1 MSGTKLGGAKARETN
16 YAKHGRDFYARIGS
30 MGGSKT
36 GTKPK
41 GFAANPELASRVG
54 AIGGRKS
61 RRGKAPRD
69 ENGEI
74 MHSKDYVAKRKIETE
89 QKETKQRG
97 GWKWLFS
104 GRKGK

>member
-1 MSGTKLGGAKARETN
+1 MSGTKLGAAKARETN
-16 YAKHGRDFYARIGS
+16 YAKHGRDFYARIGA
-30 MGGSKT
+30 MGGKNGHT
-36 GTKPK
+36 G
-41 GFAANPELASRVG
+41 GFAANPELASRAG

-69 ENGEI
+69 ENGKI
-74 MHSKDYVAKRKIETE
+74 IHSKDYTAKRETE
-89 QKETKQRG
+89 KEETKQRG

>member
-1 MSGTKLGGAKARETN
+1 MAGTKLGAAKARETN
-16 YAKHGRDFYARIGS
+16 YAKHGRDFYARIGA

-41 GFAANPELASRVG
+41 GFAANPELARQAG

-69 ENGEI
+69 ENGKI
-74 MHSKDYVAKRKIETE
+74 IHSKDYTAKRETE
-89 QKETKQRG
+89 KEETKQRG

>member
-1 MSGTKLGGAKARETN
+1 MAGTKIGGAKARETN
-16 YAKHGRDFYARIGS
+16 CAKHGRDFYARIGS

-41 GFAANPELASRVG
+41 GFAANPELASRAG
-54 AIGGRKS
+54 TIGGRKS

-69 ENGEI
+69 ENGKI
-74 MHSKDYVAKRKIETE
+74 MHSKDYVAKRETE
-89 QKETKQRG
+89 KEETKQRG
-97 GWKWLFS
+97 GWRWLFS

>member
-1 MSGTKLGGAKARETN
+1 MAGTKLGGAKARETN

-30 MGGSKT
+30 MGGKNGHT
-36 GTKPK
+36 G
-41 GFAANPELASRVG
+41 GFAANPELAKRAG

-69 ENGEI
+69 ENGKI
-74 MHSKDYVAKRKIETE
+74 IHSKDYTAKRETE
-89 QKETKQRG
+89 KEETKQRG

>member
-1 MSGTKLGGAKARETN
+1 MAGTKTGGEKAAEENKRR
-16 YAKHGRDFYARIGS
+16 YGRDFYARIGS

-36 GTKPK
+36 GTRPK
-41 GFAANPELASRVG
+41 GFAANPELASRAG
-54 AIGGRKS
+54 TIGGRKS

-69 ENGEI
+69 ENGKI
-74 MHSKDYVAKRKIETE
+74 MHSKDYVAKHEVETE
-89 QKETKQRG
+89 QEETKKRG

>member
-1 MSGTKLGGAKARETN
+1 MAGTKLGGTKARETN
-16 YAKHGRDFYARIGS
+16 YAKHGRDFYARIGA
-30 MGGSKT
+30 MGGKNGHT
-36 GTKPK
+36 G
-41 GFAANPELASRVG
+41 GFAANPELAKRAG

-69 ENGEI
+69 ESGKI
-74 MHSKDYVAKRKIETE
+74 IHSKDYVAKRETE
-89 QKETKQRG
+89 KEETKQRG

>member
-1 MSGTKLGGAKARETN
+1 MSGTKLGAAKARETN
-16 YAKHGRDFYARIGS
+16 YAKHGRDFYARIGA
-30 MGGSKT
+30 MGGKNGHT
-36 GTKPK
+36 G
-41 GFAANPELASRVG
+41 GFAANPELAKRAG

-69 ENGEI
+69 ENGKI
-74 MHSKDYVAKRKIETE
+74 IHSKDYTAKRETE
-89 QKETKQRG
+89 KEETKQRG

>member
-1 MSGTKLGGAKARETN
+1 MSGTKPGGAKARKTN
-16 YAKHGRDFYARIGS
+16 YAKYGKDFYARIGS

-41 GFAANPELASRVG
+41 GFAANPELASRAG
-54 AIGGRKS
+54 AIGGRNS

-69 ENGEI
+69 ENGKI
-74 MHSKDYVAKRKIETE
+74 IHSKDYVTKRETETE
-89 QKETKQRG
+89 QEEAKRG

>member
-1 MSGTKLGGAKARETN
+1 MSGTKLGAAKARETN
-16 YAKHGRDFYARIGS
+16 YAKHGRDFYARIGA
-30 MGGSKT
+30 MGGKNGHT
-36 GTKPK
+36 G
-41 GFAANPELASRVG
+41 GFAANPELARQAG

-69 ENGEI
+69 ENGKI
-74 MHSKDYVAKRKIETE
+74 IHSKDYTAKRETE
-89 QKETKQRG
+89 KEETKQRG

>member
-30 MGGSKT
+30 MGGKNGHT
-36 GTKPK
+36 G
-41 GFAANPELASRVG
+41 GFAANPELARQAG

-69 ENGEI
+69 ENGKI
-74 MHSKDYVAKRKIETE
+74 IHSKDYTAKRETE
-89 QKETKQRG
+89 KEETKQRG

>member
-1 MSGTKLGGAKARETN
+1 MSGTKLGAAKARETN
-16 YAKHGRDFYARIGS
+16 YAKHGRDFYARIGA
-30 MGGSKT
+30 MGGKNGHT
-36 GTKPK
+36 G
-41 GFAANPELASRVG
+41 GFAANPELAKRAG

-69 ENGEI
+69 ESGKI
-74 MHSKDYVAKRKIETE
+74 IHSKDYVAKRETE
-89 QKETKQRG
+89 KEETKQRG

>member
-30 MGGSKT
+30 MGGKNGHT
-36 GTKPK
+36 G
-41 GFAANPELASRVG
+41 GFAANPELAKRAG

-69 ENGEI
+69 ESGKI
-74 MHSKDYVAKRKIETE
+74 IHSKDYVAKRETE
-89 QKETKQRG
+89 QEETKQRG

>member
-1 MSGTKLGGAKARETN
+1 MSGTKLGGVKARETN

-41 GFAANPELASRVG
+41 GFAANPELASRAG
-54 AIGGRKS
+54 TIGGRKS
-61 RRGKAPRD
+61 KRGKAPRD
-69 ENGEI
+69 ESGKI
-74 MHSKDYVAKRKIETE
+74 MHSKDYVAKRETE
-89 QKETKQRG
+89 QEETKQRG

>member
-1 MSGTKLGGAKARETN
+1 MAGTKLGAAKARETN
-16 YAKHGRDFYARIGS
+16 YAKHGRDFYARIGA
-30 MGGSKT
+30 MGGKNGHT
-36 GTKPK
+36 G
-41 GFAANPELASRVG
+41 GFAANPELARQAG

-69 ENGEI
+69 ENGKI
-74 MHSKDYVAKRKIETE
+74 IHSKDYTAKRETE
-89 QKETKQRG
+89 KEETKQRG

>member
-16 YAKHGRDFYARIGS
+16 YAKHGRDFYARIGA
-30 MGGSKT
+30 MGGKNGHT
-36 GTKPK
+36 G
-41 GFAANPELASRVG
+41 GFAANPELARQAG

-69 ENGEI
+69 ENGKI
-74 MHSKDYVAKRKIETE
+74 IHSKDYTAKRETE
-89 QKETKQRG
+89 KEETKQRG

>member
-1 MSGTKLGGAKARETN
+1 MSGTKLGAAKARETN

-41 GFAANPELASRVG
+41 GFAANPELARQAG
-54 AIGGRKS
+54 AIGGHKS

-69 ENGEI
+69 ENGKI
-74 MHSKDYVAKRKIETE
+74 IHSKDYTAKRETE
-89 QKETKQRG
+89 QEKTKQRG

>member
-1 MSGTKLGGAKARETN
+1 MSGTKLGAAKARETN
-16 YAKHGRDFYARIGS
+16 YAKHGRDFYARIGA
-30 MGGSKT
+30 MGGKNGHT
-36 GTKPK
+36 G
-41 GFAANPELASRVG
+41 GFAANPELAKRAG

-69 ENGEI
+69 ENGKI
-74 MHSKDYVAKRKIETE
+74 IHSKDYVAKRETE
-89 QKETKQRG
+89 QEETKQRG

>member
-1 MSGTKLGGAKARETN
+1 MAGTKLGGAKARETN
-16 YAKHGRDFYARIGS
+16 YAKHGRDFYARIGA
-30 MGGSKT
+30 MGGKNGHT
-36 GTKPK
+36 G
-41 GFAANPELASRVG
+41 GFAANPELAKRAG

-69 ENGEI
+69 ENGKI
-74 MHSKDYVAKRKIETE
+74 IHSKDYTAKRETE
-89 QKETKQRG
+89 KEETKQRG

>member
-30 MGGSKT
+30 IGGSKT

-41 GFAANPELASRVG
+41 GFAANPELASRAG
-54 AIGGRKS
+54 TIGGRKS
-61 RRGKAPRD
+61 RRGRAPRD
-69 ENGEI
+69 ESGKI
-74 MHSKDYVAKRKIETE
+74 IHSKDYTAKRETE
-89 QKETKQRG
+89 KEETKQRG

>member
-1 MSGTKLGGAKARETN
+1 MSGTKLGAAKARETN
-16 YAKHGRDFYARIGS
+16 YAKHGRDFYARIGA
-30 MGGSKT
+30 MGGKNGHT
-36 GTKPK
+36 G
-41 GFAANPELASRVG
+41 GFAANPELARQAG

-69 ENGEI
+69 ESGKI
-74 MHSKDYVAKRKIETE
+74 IHSKDYTAKRETE
-89 QKETKQRG
+89 KEETKQRG